1 MNEPQSQMCSMTING
16 KMLLIGGEG
25 DYGYSAWRVSNCGF
39 NVSHNKSHS
48 PRVITIFSEYF
59 DLPKNSKLDCVLH

>member
-1 MNEPQSQMCSMTING
+1 MSHSSFEKIHCKVENVNPKMNEPQSQMCSMTING

-48 PRVITIFSEYF
+48 
-59 DLPKNSKLDCVLH
+59 L